1 MWPFGK
7 ENWVNLQG
15 KYIHL
20 VADMSAYTASA
31 DDSDTVSVC
40 NLSVFGTKYVRD
52 DPLPT
57 SFTVIRGQSTTL
69 TVPNIYSFYEIGNTL
84 VILSLIHISEPTRPY

>member
-15 KYIHL
+15 KFMHL

-31 DDSDTVSVC
+31 ADSDTVSVC
-40 NLSVFGTKYVRD
+40 FLSIFGTKYVRD
-52 DPLPT
+52 DPL
-57 SFTVIRGQSTTL
+57 
-69 TVPNIYSFYEIGNTL
+69 
-84 VILSLIHISEPTRPY
+84 